1 MEFYLEGEL
10 RERFIKLFPINSNA
24 RLMKWFGVS
33 FSTIQRFKR
42 KLGLQKNMNVIRRQQ
57 ARDAKRIN
65 EQSGYYD
72 SLRGR
77 PPSQASIQGT
87 KRKRAEGFNPMLAC
101 KQQNPRKYK
110 AALRKRAKTRRE
122 TLRKEKLRLIY
133 GLPQRTN
140 LRIQINPLS
149 RKAITQKYSMI
160 HTCNYFPDPKHASW
174 LYYDSETRRSLR
186 RETTA
191 IQHGLKIINAD
202 EFLTSQASATHV
214 TAIHREAR
222 SFF

>member
-1 MEFYLEGEL
+1 MEYYLEGEL

-110 AALRKRAKTRRE
+110 AAMRKRAKTRRE
-122 TLRKEKLRLIY
+122 TLRKKKLRLIF

>member
-1 MEFYLEGEL
+1 
-10 RERFIKLFPINSNA
+10 
-24 RLMKWFGVS
+24 
-33 FSTIQRFKR
+33 
-42 KLGLQKNMNVIRRQQ
+42 MNVIRRQQ

-110 AALRKRAKTRRE
+110 AAMRKRAKTRRE